1 MSDQTPENGDEAF
14 GKFIDDNSS
23 SCNCP
28 NNISLIILALREK
41 VRHLS
46 SMYNTTLG
54 AYLKLGEADPV
65 RAEMGK
71 FISKLM
77 EQSNQSLNQFDFIFI
92 DGDMEEEEN
101 GSEPSNI

>member
-1 MSDQTPENGDEAF
+1 
-14 GKFIDDNSS
+14 
-23 SCNCP
+23 
-28 NNISLIILALREK
+28 
-41 VRHLS
+41 
-46 SMYNTTLG
+46 MYNTTLG

-77 EQSNQSLNQFDFIFI
+77 EQSAQSLNQFDFLLM
-92 DGDMEEEEN
+92 DDDDYDEED